1 MIVGHEHFFSLLRG
15 SGGEKNANRAGEKNP
30 TTHDP
35 SKKNPP
41 PQSQQDILNLC
52 YVCDSVGLKEC
63 SAYWYQ
69 VIAMN
74 DYQKQRFVERV
85 IGAMF
90 NTVSQKRIAVFGFAF
105 KKDTGDTRETPAIDV
120 CRGLLADNARV
131 VVYDPKVAALQ
142 VFRDL
147 SAPKFAWDRPYGWAK
162 SESRILESVQV
173 VQDPYEAAQGSHAVC
188 VLTEWDEFRSYDW
201 QRMYDSMMKP
211 AFVFDGRNLLDHAA
225 LRKIGFIVYSVGKPL
240 DPFLTSQ

>member
-1 MIVGHEHFFSLLRG
+1 
-15 SGGEKNANRAGEKNP
+15 
-30 TTHDP
+30 
-35 SKKNPP
+35 
-41 PQSQQDILNLC
+41 
-52 YVCDSVGLKEC
+52 
-63 SAYWYQ
+63 
-69 VIAMN
+69 MN

-90 NTVSQKRIAVFGFAF
+90 NTVSKKRVAVLGFAF

-120 CRGLLADNARV
+120 CRGLLADGARV
-131 VVYDPKVAALQ
+131 VVYDPKVQALQ

-173 VQDPYEAAQGSHAVC
+173 AQDPYEAAAGAHAVL
-188 VLTEWDEFRSYDW
+188 VLTEWDEFRAYDW
-201 QRMYDSMMKP
+201 RRMYDSMMKP

-225 LRKIGFIVYSVGKPL
+225 LRAIGFVVYCVGKPL
-240 DPFLTSQ
+240 DPFLTGAGA